1 MSINFLHDGKLPIV
15 NLLQNA
21 DLPSFTTL
29 FSEINTDM
37 GNSQIWIV
45 LLLACLMLTLHGV
58 AVLMIAGTFHWI
70 DQKLENKRIYGA
82 NFLSYFVAILL
93 IIGSHFLEI
102 IAWAYICVAL
112 KVFATNPQT
121 FYFAG
126 EMYTTVGYGDY
137 TLSEHWRILP
147 IIISFSGIFAV
158 SMSGAA
164 LYSMMGALLGHNAQN
179 QNPKTGSGF

>member
-1 MSINFLHDGKLPIV
+1 MI
-15 NLLQNA
+15 LLDIFRNA
-21 DLPSFTTL
+21 DLPSFATL
-29 FSEINTDM
+29 FNEINTDM
-37 GNSQIWIV
+37 GNSQIWLV
-45 LLLACLMLTLHGV
+45 LILACLMLTMHGV
-58 AVLMIAGTFHWI
+58 VVLMIAGTFHWLDRI
-70 DQKLENKRIYGA
+70 LENKRVYGA
-82 NFLSYFVAILL
+82 NFLSYFIAILL
-93 IIGSHFLEI
+93 IIASHFSEI

-147 IIISFSGIFAV
+147 IIISFTGIFAV

-164 LYSMMGALLGHNAQN
+164 LYSMMGALLGRNNQN
-179 QNPKTGSGF
+179 QNPKSGAGF

>member
-1 MSINFLHDGKLPIV
+1 MTISFLHDHKIPVIDLF
-15 NLLQNA
+15 QNA
-21 DLPSFTTL
+21 DLPSLYTL

-45 LLLACLMLTLHGV
+45 LILACLMLTFHGV
-58 AVLMIAGTFHWI
+58 AVLMIASAFHGL
-70 DQKLENKRIYGA
+70 DKKLENKRIYGA
-82 NFLSYFVAILL
+82 NFLSYFIAILL
-93 IIGSHFLEI
+93 IIATHFIEI
-102 IAWAYICVAL
+102 IAWSYICVAL
-112 KVFATNPQT
+112 KVFTTNPQT

-137 TLSEHWRILP
+137 TLSERWRILP

-164 LYSMMGALLGHNAQN
+164 LYSMMGALLNRPI
-179 QNPKTGSGF
+179 QNPKSGSGF

>member
-1 MSINFLHDGKLPIV
+1 MSLNFIYDGKPLV
-15 NLLQNA
+15 GLFQNL
-21 DLPSFTTL
+21 DLPSFHTL

-37 GNSQIWIV
+37 GNSQIWVV
-45 LLLACLMLTLHGV
+45 LIFACLMLTFHGL

-70 DQKLENKRIYGA
+70 DHKLENKRVYGA
-82 NFLSYFVAILL
+82 NFLSYFIAILL
-93 IIGSHFLEI
+93 IIGSHFIEI

-137 TLSEHWRILP
+137 KLSEHWRILP

-164 LYSMMGALLGHNAQN
+164 LYSMMGALLGRSN
-179 QNPKTGSGF
+179 QKPKSGSGF

>member
-1 MSINFLHDGKLPIV
+1 MLISLFRD
-15 NLLQNA
+15 A
-21 DLPSFTTL
+21 DLPSFQSL
-29 FSEINTDM
+29 FNEINMDM
-37 GNSQIWIV
+37 GNGDIGTI
-45 LLLACLMLTLHGV
+45 LLVTCFMLAMHGV
-58 AVLMIAGTFHWI
+58 AVLAIAGAFHGI
-70 DQKLENKRIYGA
+70 DQFMTRKRIFGA
-82 NFLSYFVAILL
+82 SFVAYFIAILL
-93 IIGSHFLEI
+93 VIISHLSEI

-112 KVFATNPQT
+112 KVFPTNLQT

-164 LYSMMGALLGHNAQN
+164 LYSMMGALLGHGNKAN
-179 QNPKTGSGF
+179 SSSNSAN

>member
-1 MSINFLHDGKLPIV
+1 
-15 NLLQNA
+15 
-21 DLPSFTTL
+21 
-29 FSEINTDM
+29 
-37 GNSQIWIV
+37 
-45 LLLACLMLTLHGV
+45 
-58 AVLMIAGTFHWI
+58 MIAGAFHWI
-70 DQKLENKRIYGA
+70 DRKLEKRRIYGA
-82 NFLSYFVAILL
+82 NFLSYFIAILL

-164 LYSMMGALLGHNAQN
+164 LYSMMGALLGRSN
-179 QNPKTGSGF
+179 QNPSSGSGF